1 VKVGDLIKRSWYTA
15 VPPPKQINFKF
26 TEMEDCGIVVKVESD
41 SDTIHAFFFKQS
53 SLGPIPIRDGF
64 YTIIGEE

>member
-1 VKVGDLIKRSWYTA
+1 
-15 VPPPKQINFKF
+15 
-26 TEMEDCGIVVKVESD
+26 MEDCGIVVKVESD